1 MYLLKMNWKK
11 FRHLTQVFLFVKV
24 TSIMM
29 EHNFIQYFN
38 CSIIHSKKQEI
49 LKKLYHE
56 NLKVC
61 QPKNVLPPTSTNNN
75 LFPSIKWYENS
86 NLCLIFKVNYLK
98 QKNATFSPP
107 NIINL
112 FTVCELDTWSKDL
125 NSDFTL
131 KKMLS

>member
-1 MYLLKMNWKK
+1 MKK
-11 FRHLTQVFLFVKV
+11 IQTFDSSLFICQ
-24 TSIMM
+24 S
-29 EHNFIQYFN
+29 YFN
-38 CSIIHSKKQEI
+38 NDGAQLYSILQLLYYTFKKTGNTQKVVSWKSKSLSAEKRTT
-49 LKKLYHE
+49 
-56 NLKVC
+56 
-61 QPKNVLPPTSTNNN
+61 PTSTNNN